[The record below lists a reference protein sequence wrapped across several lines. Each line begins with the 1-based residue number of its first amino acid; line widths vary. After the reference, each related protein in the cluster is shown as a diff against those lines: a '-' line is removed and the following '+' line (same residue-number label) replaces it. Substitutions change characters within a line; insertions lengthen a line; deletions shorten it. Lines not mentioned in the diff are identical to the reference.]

1 MKYVLLVVGLFACL
15 PAFGKDRLSVNMQ
28 RVVGIDDGISRNMDA
43 VQAKLLE
50 FAKDASKGPI
60 DIVIDSPGG
69 SVFTGFQFVN
79 AMEEVK
85 GKGITLRCFVSGVAA
100 SMAFQILVHC
110 NERYALSR
118 SFLLWH
124 GVRTEM
130 RDPITSAAAAA
141 LHADLASIDKVIM
154 KELNDS
160 LGLSKEEI
168 LFHFNQETLHIGD
181 NLAAMCPGFI
191 STYAYIPNLS
201 EALHSKDVVR
211 NSASSAPFF
220 SFGGNAD
227 EGIQYIYRGR

>member
-1 MKYVLLVVGLFACL
+1 MRILLIVLSLFACF
-15 PAFGKDRLSVNMQ
+15 PAFGKDKLSVNMQ
-28 RVVGIDDGISRNMDA
+28 RVVGIDDSISRNMDA

-85 GKGITLRCFVSGVAA
+85 GKGITLRCFVSGIAA

-124 GVRTEM
+124 GVRTGVRE
-130 RDPITSAAAAA
+130 PITASSAAA

-154 KELNDS
+154 KELKGS
-160 LGLSKEEI
+160 LELPEATI

-181 NLAAMCPGFI
+181 NLALLCPNFI
-191 STYAYIPNLS
+191 STHAYIPNLS